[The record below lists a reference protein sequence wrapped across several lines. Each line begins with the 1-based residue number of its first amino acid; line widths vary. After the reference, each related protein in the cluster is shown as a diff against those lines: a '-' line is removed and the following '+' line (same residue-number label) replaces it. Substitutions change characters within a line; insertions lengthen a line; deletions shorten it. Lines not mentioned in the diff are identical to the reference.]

1 MGTFLGFFLFF
12 LITGVPIALALGVGA
27 IIYLFITGNGALV
40 LAFPQR
46 MLGGVDNF
54 VLLTIP
60 LFLLAGTLMNVGG
73 ITERI
78 IVFAR
83 AMVGHRR
90 GGMSSVTVLSSMFF
104 AGISGSATAES
115 SALGTILIP
124 TMERQGMPA
133 EFAAGLVGV
142 SAIMGPIIPPSI
154 TMIVYGVLSGASIG
168 QLFLAGVVPGILIAG
183 GFLVYVSWRAK
194 RSDFPVTDKASWSER
209 RQSIMRTTPAL
220 MLPLIIIVGIKG
232 GIFTATESAAVAVVY
247 ALVIGIVY
255 REIDIKRIWQAL
267 TATAIVTSALMFIV
281 SMASI
286 VAFVFALEGVPA
298 AVVKTMLSISD
309 NPYVILLLLNL
320 VLLLLGMF
328 LEPITILI
336 LTMPILLQMAKL
348 LEMDLVQFG
357 MMAILNVVIGL
368 STPPVGV
375 CLFIVC
381 AISGKTLIEV
391 SKEALPL
398 LGLAIL
404 VLALVALVPAV
415 SLTLPHAFGTAP

>member
-1 MGTFLGFFLFF
+1 MGTFLGFFVFF
-12 LITGVPIALALGVGA
+12 LVTGVPIALALGVGA

-40 LAFPQR
+40 LAFPQK

-60 LFLLAGTLMNVGG
+60 LFLLAGALMNVGG
-73 ITERI
+73 ITDRI

-104 AGISGSATAES
+104 AGISGSATAEA

-124 TMERQGMPA
+124 SMQRQGMPA

-168 QLFLAGVVPGILIAG
+168 QLFLAGVVPGLLIAG

-194 RSDFPVTDKASWSER
+194 RADFPVTER
-209 RQSIMRTTPAL
+209 ARWRQRGEAMARTFPAL
-220 MLPLIIIVGIKG
+220 LLPLIIIVGIKG

-247 ALVIGIVY
+247 ALIVGIVY
-255 REIDIKRIWQAL
+255 RELTIKRLWQAL

-286 VAFVFALEGVPA
+286 VSFVFALEGVPA
-298 AVVKTMLSISD
+298 AVARFVLALSD
-309 NPYVILLLLNL
+309 NPYVILLMLNI

-336 LTMPILLQMAKL
+336 LTMPILLQMARI

-381 AISGKTLIEV
+381 AISGKSLIEV

-398 LGLAIL
+398 LAIAVI

-415 SLTLPHAFGTAP
+415 TLTLPHAFDTTP